1 MPMSNKRIFV
11 LGSANV
17 DFVIPLDR
25 LPREGETLAGGDLTI
40 FPGGKGANQAY
51 AAARLGGNVAMIA
64 AVGLDAFGTEL
75 LEKLSAG
82 GVDISLVERSDR
94 PTGCACIY
102 VLPAGRNAIVI
113 SPGANAMLD
122 PETAMSKLQS
132 LSKGDFLLAQLE
144 TPLETVEAAF
154 AYAKYCG
161 ATTVLDPAPARCLP
175 VTLLANVDILTP
187 NQTEAGILLGAPQL
201 QIENFKDA
209 DIVAERLLG
218 LGPRAVMLKLGG
230 VGCLYSNGSERARA
244 EAFRVNPVDTTAA
257 GDEFNAALS
266 VILAE
271 GASMP
276 FAMRF
281 ANAAAAISVTRPG
294 AQSSA
299 PDRIEV
305 EQFLEYVPVP

>member
-1 MPMSNKRIFV
+1 MRKSDKRIFV

-102 VLPAGRNAIVI
+102 VLPAGRNAIVV
-113 SPGANAMLD
+113 SPGANATLD
-122 PETAMSKLQS
+122 TETAMSKLRS
-132 LSKGDFLLAQLE
+132 LGEGDFLLAQLE

-154 AYAKYCG
+154 AYAKCRG
-161 ATTVLDPAPARCLP
+161 ATTVLDPAPARRLP
-175 VTLLANVDILTP
+175 ATLLANVDILTP
-187 NQTEAGILLGAPQL
+187 NQTEAGMLLGEPQL
-201 QIENFKDA
+201 QIENFEE
-209 DIVAERLLG
+209 AEIAARRLLG
-218 LGPRAVMLKLGG
+218 LGTRAVILKLGD
-230 VGCLYSNGSERARA
+230 VGSFYSNGSEHVRAK
-244 EAFRVNPVDTTAA
+244 AFQVDPVDTTAA
-257 GDEFNAALS
+257 GDEFNAALAVS
-266 VILAE
+266 LAE
-271 GASMP
+271 GASMSL
-276 FAMRF
+276 AMRF
-281 ANAAAAISVTRPG
+281 ANAAAAISVTRHG

-299 PDRIEV
+299 PDSAEV
-305 EQFLEYVPVP
+305 EQFLGCVPA